1 MKSLRLKKIVAACT
15 AWSVFAVV
23 TPAWAQSDWSQFFSY
38 NGVDFYYS
46 PASVEHSGDYVTVKW
61 HDSQE
66 SQLIY
71 LAQIDCSARTIQS
84 LSVDRYDTETGA
96 FIETVDLRNNSTI
109 DAIGDPGTMAASLA
123 QDTC

>member
-1 MKSLRLKKIVAACT
+1 MKSRRLKKIVAAFT
-15 AWSVFAVV
+15 ALSVLACSSQAV
-23 TPAWAQSDWSQFFSY
+23 AQSDWSLFFSY
-38 NGVDFYYS
+38 NGIDFYYS
-46 PASVEHSGDYVTVKW
+46 PESVQHSGDYVTMKW

-84 LSVDRYDTETGA
+84 LSVDRYDPQTGA
-96 FIETVDLRNNSTI
+96 FIETVDLRNNSTV
-109 DAIGDPGTMAASLA
+109 DAIGDSGTMAAMLA